1 MAAKE
6 DTGTASELRSIIQ
19 ALVREKHLTR
29 ILSEITEEL
38 AQLRRRESTLRE
50 SLSEVQ
56 SSLAATPELTE
67 VARQIME
74 EATSLRETP
83 NEEFSIPNPSYVSQK
98 DKKRLLV
105 KIVEDYRNEN
115 PTAEAMSYAEIK
127 RVLRD
132 TYGIETA
139 STGLFFRNELRGWPT
154 RGGNKNKAVIIPPQA
169 HRPNWK

>member
-6 DTGTASELRSIIQ
+6 DTRTATELRSIIR

-74 EATSLRETP
+74 EATTLRETR

-139 STGLFFRNELRGWPT
+139 STGLFFRNELRGWQT